1 MNPRILENQRR
12 TILALIRALEPALVP
27 GRPFVAEIRSE
38 LARHS
43 GFGSRDRRL
52 YRELIFTWLRYRAW
66 FERAREK
73 SDTAAADLLVA
84 LSGDAPEVGPLH
96 GALVLPEGLAF
107 ARRPGPALLDQV
119 RQLVPEVSFELR
131 ELLPRWFESH
141 CPALFGEAEIYTHL
155 TRTPFWLRAQRGTG
169 LELVQELG
177 RTGIE
182 STASSRLPTAVR
194 VTSHVDLEEHA
205 LVTSGRAEIQDI
217 GSQALL
223 ALAAPAPGTRWL
235 DLCAGAG
242 GKSLQLATLLGP
254 TGKVSAY
261 DVRRD
266 ALMELRR
273 RALRSGLRNI
283 QIEGVLPDEV
293 TTRFDGVLVD
303 APCSGT
309 GTWRRHPFLIHQT
322 TPTLINAQ
330 SRQQAILLRRGANY
344 VRPGGRL
351 IYATCSISRRENE
364 EVVTAFLKEFREF
377 EMEAPTPVAG
387 VKAEPAGW
395 ITLMPSAL
403 DSDGYFLACM
413 RRSAAA

>member
-12 TILALIRALEPALVP
+12 TMLALIRALEPQLVP
-27 GRPFVAEIRSE
+27 GRPFVAEIRAE
-38 LARHS
+38 LAQHE

-66 FERAREK
+66 FEKARAK

-84 LSGDAPEVGPLH
+84 LSGDAPEVAQLH
-96 GALVLPEGLAF
+96 GALALPEGRAL
-107 ARRPGPALLDQV
+107 ARRPGPPLFE
-119 RQLVPEVSFELR
+119 QLRTLIPDVPFEPR
-131 ELLPRWFESH
+131 ELLPAWFESH
-141 CPALFGEAEIYTHL
+141 CPALFTEAELACHL
-155 TRTPFWLRAQRGTG
+155 TRPPFWLRAQRGTG

-182 STASSRLPTAVR
+182 AAASTRLATAVR
-194 VTSHVDLEEHA
+194 VNSYVDLEKHP
-205 LVTSGRAEIQDI
+205 LVEQGRAEVQDI

-223 ALAAPAPGTRWL
+223 ALVAPKAGSHWL

-254 TGKVSAY
+254 SGKVSAY
-261 DVRRD
+261 DTRRD

-273 RALRSGLRNI
+273 RAHRAALKNI

-303 APCSGT
+303 APCSGS

-322 TPTLINAQ
+322 TPTQINALI
-330 SRQQAILLRRGANY
+330 RQQATLLRRGANY
-344 VRPGGRL
+344 VAPGGRL
-351 IYATCSISRRENE
+351 VYATCSLSRRENE

-377 EMEAPTPVAG
+377 ELEAPTPVAG
-387 VKAEPAGW
+387 LKPEQAGW
-395 ITLMPSAL
+395 ITILPSAL
-403 DSDGYFLACM
+403 DSDGYFLACL
-413 RRSAAA
+413 RRKRT